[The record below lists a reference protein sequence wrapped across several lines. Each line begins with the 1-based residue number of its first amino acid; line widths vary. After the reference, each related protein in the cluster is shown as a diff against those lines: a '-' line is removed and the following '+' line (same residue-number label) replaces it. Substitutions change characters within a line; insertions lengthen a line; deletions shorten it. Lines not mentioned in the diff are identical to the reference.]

1 MKYFKFFRGY
11 TYPTDSIESPV
22 GGRRALRAT
31 WTPEMAHDMALRVT
45 WTPEMAH
52 DMAAYHDINAEEEL
66 TRLLSQEI
74 NEEIIRNL
82 NNLGGNRA

>member
-31 WTPEMAHDMALRVT
+31 WTPEMAHDMA
-45 WTPEMAH
+45 
-52 DMAAYHDINAEEEL
+52 AYHDINAEEEL
-66 TRLLSQEI
+66 MSLLNQEI